1 MSAIRQLFNWLSRKA
16 VLYVLLLIAI
26 SISTVLVPWA
36 KQFIA
41 GRTPAQMR
49 AQVLSHATQ
58 AIAAERSLA
67 VSTFNRQAQAS
78 RTSSVAELD
87 ARLARL
93 RSERTTLRNEIAGAR
108 PRWMLA
114 ITDPDAVLPLERKR
128 LRLGWV
134 NQELPAVEAA
144 RAAVASNGATLTAL
158 TDLRAQQARVSQA
171 IPRCNAAAREV
182 RSFEDRWRWR
192 LRKWWDSDEHKALIV
207 LREQRCATA
216 RQTMRQRDHLL
227 TVARSRIEARR
238 KANAAFERAAVATS
252 TIERVGRDLGA
263 DAAKAQIE
271 WRGSLPQKLRLWS
284 QRLGLPSLLRQAA
297 IALAIVIAVPFLIR
311 IFCYFVLAPAA
322 MRRPAI
328 RLRILRDVSVPIP
341 LAARSTT
348 SVSVRLASGEELLV
362 RQDYLQTTS
371 HAGRKETQWFLDWR
385 HLFTSLASGL
395 AFLTRIRGDGELT
408 TVSAVRDPLAEVT
421 ILTLPEGA
429 SCVVQPRALA
439 AVAQP
444 IHRRLR
450 VTTQWRLGSLNA
462 WLTMQLRYV
471 IFHGPA
477 RLVIKGG
484 RGVRVEHAEQGRIFG
499 QDQLVGFSA
508 DLAYSVT
515 RTETFWPYFFGRE
528 QLLKDRVEA
537 GSGVL
542 IIEEAPLSVQ
552 RGEVRRG
559 IEGLVDASMKA
570 FGI

>member
-1 MSAIRQLFNWLSRKA
+1 M
-16 VLYVLLLIAI
+16 
-26 SISTVLVPWA
+26 
-36 KQFIA
+36 
-41 GRTPAQMR
+41 
-49 AQVLSHATQ
+49 
-58 AIAAERSLA
+58 
-67 VSTFNRQAQAS
+67 
-78 RTSSVAELD
+78 
-87 ARLARL
+87 
-93 RSERTTLRNEIAGAR
+93 
-108 PRWMLA
+108 
-114 ITDPDAVLPLERKR
+114 
-128 LRLGWV
+128 
-134 NQELPAVEAA
+134 
-144 RAAVASNGATLTAL
+144 
-158 TDLRAQQARVSQA
+158 
-171 IPRCNAAAREV
+171 
-182 RSFEDRWRWR
+182 
-192 LRKWWDSDEHKALIV
+192 
-207 LREQRCATA
+207 
-216 RQTMRQRDHLL
+216 
-227 TVARSRIEARR
+227 
-238 KANAAFERAAVATS
+238 
-252 TIERVGRDLGA
+252 
-263 DAAKAQIE
+263 
-271 WRGSLPQKLRLWS
+271 
-284 QRLGLPSLLRQAA
+284 
-297 IALAIVIAVPFLIR
+297 
-311 IFCYFVLAPAA
+311 
-322 MRRPAI
+322 
-328 RLRILRDVSVPIP
+328 
-341 LAARSTT
+341 
-348 SVSVRLASGEELLV
+348 

-395 AFLTRIRGDGELT
+395 AFLTRIRGDGEVT

-542 IIEEAPLSVQ
+542 IIEEAPLSVR